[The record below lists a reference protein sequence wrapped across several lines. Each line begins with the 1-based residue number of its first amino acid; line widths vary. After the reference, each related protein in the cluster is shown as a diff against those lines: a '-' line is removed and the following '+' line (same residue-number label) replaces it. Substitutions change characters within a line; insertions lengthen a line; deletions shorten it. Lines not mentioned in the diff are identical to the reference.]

1 MTVMKHYPKWVYHFS
16 ASPKIVESQ
25 EEYESLDEG
34 WFDHPSHVTPPPAPG
49 EESDDALASTSAT
62 KSKSRKK
69 K

>member
-34 WFDHPSHVTPPPAPG
+34 WCDHPSQVTPPPAPG
-49 EESDDALASTSAT
+49 EEEADDDALASAT
-62 KSKSRKK
+62 KPKSRKK